1 MITKEQL
8 LTRLEVIKDSLS
20 DCDGMERWSIE
31 GVINDISVLMNDID
45 EEINEVYTTNMGEA

>member
-8 LTRLEVIKDSLS
+8 LVRLEIIKDSLS

-31 GVINDISVLMNDID
+31 GVMNDISVLMDDID
-45 EEINEVYTTNMGEA
+45 KKIPSVVNIGDA